1 MKWIAVVALVVLF
14 LAFSVQAQSS
24 VQTKNVSAEQELIKL
39 EDEWTNAMLKRD
51 WSVLE
56 RILTDDFTDV
66 TFEGSVLTKAQD
78 IADLKSGA
86 LTLTSL
92 VADEMKVR
100 VYGDAAVVT
109 GRNTLKGKYQGMDI
123 NGQIRWTDTWVKHG
137 GRWQCVATHG
147 SKVAQK

>member
-1 MKWIAVVALVVLF
+1 LRA
-14 LAFSVQAQSS
+14 
-24 VQTKNVSAEQELIKL
+24 
-39 EDEWTNAMLKRD
+39 DHLKRRRNCR
-51 WSVLE
+51 WSSSRRGHRTPPV
-56 RILTDDFTDV
+56 
-66 TFEGSVLTKAQD
+66 GA
-78 IADLKSGA
+78 ADLKSGA

-137 GRWQCVATHG
+137 GRWQCAATHG